1 MLSAKLLA
9 PDERKILMRHN
20 RMTLTSVTLVG
31 VFAVGLLT
39 PSYAAMAAPVDVQR
53 VQPATAVVNATS
65 AVPTHIS
72 NNPALLV
79 GRVNQNKARLS
90 AKEIAHLRAVKL
102 AAARAK
108 AARLRAAHAAPS
120 RSRTTIAF
128 GTKAYSK
135 WYAKAWISYKY
146 KWSASQFGCLNA
158 LWSRESGW
166 RTAAHNRGSG
176 AYGIPQALPGRKMA
190 IHGSDWRTNPET
202 QIKWGVGYIKA
213 RYGNACSAWQHH
225 RYYGWY

>member
-1 MLSAKLLA
+1 
-9 PDERKILMRHN
+9 MRPI
-20 RMTLTSVTLVG
+20 RMTFTSVTLVG

-39 PSYAAMAAPVDVQR
+39 PAYAAMAATPADVQR
-53 VQPATAVVNATS
+53 EQAAFAAASTS
-65 AVPTHIS
+65 TTVPTHVS
-72 NNPALLV
+72 TNPSLLV
-79 GRVNQNKARLS
+79 GRVQANKARLA
-90 AKEIAHLRAVKL
+90 AKELAHLRAVKL

-108 AARLRAAHAAPS
+108 AARYRAAHSAPS

-146 KWSASQFGCLNA
+146 KWGATQFGCLNA

-166 RTAAHNRGSG
+166 RTAAHNRSSG

-190 IHGSDWRTNPET
+190 VHGRDWRTNPET
-202 QIKWGVGYIKA
+202 QIKWGVGYIKG
-213 RYGNACSAWQHH
+213 RYGSACTAWQHH
-225 RYYGWY
+225 RNYGWY